1 MTGLAVIGA
10 GAIGAGALAGTAVAA
25 GAGPAATPPSAPQQ
39 QTVSGVAANGVQLSM
54 SVPAQL
60 PLDLPGQQLPERE
73 VDVTVK
79 DVGGQGYSGDV
90 NVNLTS
96 EGSGVSTVSLRLDHY
111 NLASGAWET
120 ETIPAGQGSFGVTD
134 SVTIPAGGSQ
144 VLKLRLSPGTT
155 AVDDVKVTASA
166 DGASVVAAI
175 PVTGPAFQA
184 SGMTASARVGTATV
198 FTGKLTNPTDVGLQ
212 HVPVVL
218 MLCPNGPT
226 GCVAHASD
234 VKVEVQASGG
244 AWHGVSVV
252 DAAGS
257 VPMHATVLPDLAVA
271 AGGTAQFSVRVT
283 VGAGAFGAV
292 GSGSGSTSGSAAGPG
307 SGSTSGSGSGLA
319 STPGLPSSPTP
330 VQPLAVPVMLGPAG
344 LTLVGQSSVAGT
356 VTVQSP
362 PQQPTPSAPSTPSVP
377 SSSSATPGPTTSST
391 DGSGATPSASDTPTP
406 TPAPASSN
414 DAAGTPGAGSSSS
427 SPTILVAAG
436 LLAVCLALLLWWT
449 LMKRRERMAR
459 EDVDQ

>member
-1 MTGLAVIGA
+1 MTGLAVVGA
-10 GAIGAGALAGTAVAA
+10 GALGAGALAGTAVAA
-25 GAGPAATPPSAPQQ
+25 GAGPAATPPSAPQR

-73 VDVTVK
+73 VDVAVK

-111 NLASGAWET
+111 DLASGAWET
-120 ETIPAGQGSFGVTD
+120 ETIPADQGSFGVTD
-134 SVTIPAGGSQ
+134 SVTVPAGGSQ

-175 PVTGPAFQA
+175 PVTGPAFQG

-198 FTGKLTNPTDVGLQ
+198 LTGTLTNPTDVGLQ

-218 MLCPNGPT
+218 MLCPSGPT

-234 VKVEVQASGG
+234 VKVEVQGSGG

-271 AGGTAQFSVRVT
+271 AGGTAQFSV
-283 VGAGAFGAV
+283 
-292 GSGSGSTSGSAAGPG
+292 
-307 SGSTSGSGSGLA
+307 
-319 STPGLPSSPTP
+319 
-330 VQPLAVPVMLGPAG
+330 
-344 LTLVGQSSVAGT
+344 
-356 VTVQSP
+356 
-362 PQQPTPSAPSTPSVP
+362 
-377 SSSSATPGPTTSST
+377 
-391 DGSGATPSASDTPTP
+391 
-406 TPAPASSN
+406 
-414 DAAGTPGAGSSSS
+414 
-427 SPTILVAAG
+427 
-436 LLAVCLALLLWWT
+436 
-449 LMKRRERMAR
+449 
-459 EDVDQ
+459 

>member
-1 MTGLAVIGA
+1 
-10 GAIGAGALAGTAVAA
+10 
-25 GAGPAATPPSAPQQ
+25 
-39 QTVSGVAANGVQLSM
+39 GVQLSM

-111 NLASGAWET
+111 DLASGAWET
-120 ETIPAGQGSFGVTD
+120 ETIPADQGSFGVTD
-134 SVTIPAGGSQ
+134 SVTVPAGGSQ
-144 VLKLRLSPGTT
+144 VLKLPLSPGTT

-175 PVTGPAFQA
+175 PVTGPAFQG

-198 FTGKLTNPTDVGLQ
+198 LTGTLTNPTDVGLQ

-218 MLCPNGPT
+218 MLCPSGPT

-234 VKVEVQASGG
+234 VKVEVQGSGG

-283 VGAGAFGAV
+283 VGTGAFGAAGP
-292 GSGSGSTSGSAAGPG
+292 GSTSGSTSGSAAGPSSG
-307 SGSTSGSGSGLA
+307 SGSASGSGSGSGLA

-330 VQPLAVPVMLGPAG
+330 AQPLAVPVMLGPTG

-356 VTVQSP
+356 VTVQP
-362 PQQPTPSAPSTPSVP
+362 PPQQQQPTPSAPSTPSVP

-391 DGSGATPSASDTPTP
+391 DGSEATPSASGTPTP

-459 EDVDQ
+459 EDVVGEDLGQ